1 VGDGEIAE
9 PLLVRRNDEPGGV
22 GRAAAAERVFVGG
35 GIFVPEFPLFEVVN
49 RDFPALIAIVDSFL
63 EATFLFILADV
74 QEEFEN
80 SDVILAEHLFEVV
93 DLCVTLGP
101 LRLRDEIVD
110 SNDEDVFILGA
121 VENPDVA
128 DRRDCFVNSPKKIVR
143 GLFGGGLL
151 ERSDVATLR
160 IDAGHYVADGAVFPR
175 RIEALQDDEEGALF
189 LGIEAILQFIELL
202 EGFFEGGLGLVAFFP
217 TEGVVG
223 VPLREVEVLLPR
235 GDHQFLGEIHG
246 HRRVSLP
253 RELQADYEPREYRVR
268 GATDTLL
275 GAADSESAACRRCNT
290 FLTWDSWFRSMI
302 GFPSGAFLMA
312 TVLPETPTTTHS
324 SPSRGSAPKRQYPG
338 ALVVVEGIDGS
349 GKSTQ
354 LYLLKR
360 WLEIGGYR
368 IHFTEWNSSPLVK
381 SATRRGKQRRLLTPT
396 TFSLLH
402 AADFADRCERQI
414 LPLLHGG
421 YLVLADRYIY
431 TAFARDAARGCSP
444 HWLRNLYS
452 FAPIPDI
459 TFYFRAP
466 LDVAVNRIVAGRPK
480 LKYYE
485 AGMDLGISLDRA
497 ESFRIFQERI
507 LTNYD
512 AMVDT
517 DNFVL
522 MDGTVQV
529 NKLQKLMRQ
538 VVGEKVALDQFA
550 PKK

>member
-1 VGDGEIAE
+1 MRLH
-9 PLLVRRNDEPGGV
+9 PS
-22 GRAAAAERVFVGG
+22 
-35 GIFVPEFPLFEVVN
+35 IF
-49 RDFPALIAIVDSFL
+49 
-63 EATFLFILADV
+63 
-74 QEEFEN
+74 
-80 SDVILAEHLFEVV
+80 H
-93 DLCVTLGP
+93 
-101 LRLRDEIVD
+101 
-110 SNDEDVFILGA
+110 
-121 VENPDVA
+121 
-128 DRRDCFVNSPKKIVR
+128 
-143 GLFGGGLL
+143 
-151 ERSDVATLR
+151 
-160 IDAGHYVADGAVFPR
+160 
-175 RIEALQDDEEGALF
+175 
-189 LGIEAILQFIELL
+189 
-202 EGFFEGGLGLVAFFP
+202 
-217 TEGVVG
+217 
-223 VPLREVEVLLPR
+223 
-235 GDHQFLGEIHG
+235 
-246 HRRVSLP
+246 
-253 RELQADYEPREYRVR
+253 
-268 GATDTLL
+268 
-275 GAADSESAACRRCNT
+275 
-290 FLTWDSWFRSMI
+290 
-302 GFPSGAFLMA
+302 MA
-312 TVLPETPTTTHS
+312 TVLPDIPAVADPAPARQPTT
-324 SPSRGSAPKRQYPG
+324 KRAYPG

-381 SATRRGKQRRLLTPT
+381 SATRRGKQRRLLTST

-414 LPLLHGG
+414 MPLLHGG

-452 FAPIPDI
+452 FAPTPDI

-507 LTNYD
+507 LNNYD
-512 AMVDT
+512 AMVES

-522 MDGTVQV
+522 MDGTVRV

-538 VVGEKVALDQFA
+538 IVGERISLQQFA
-550 PKK
+550 PKKR